1 MLLRGGPSNAGD
13 SEGGAGLG
21 YVALLRAR
29 PPSHQAEAVRPWT
42 SYAVAPRVSSE
53 ATDAKLEH
61 AWTWVFL
68 YVLRTQKL
76 VVALDVR
83 VRRVL
88 NAEVCLLYTSPSPRD
103 S

>member
-53 ATDAKLEH
+53 ACDSLADAKLEH

-68 YVLRTQKL
+68 YVRARK
-76 VVALDVR
+76 
-83 VRRVL
+83 
-88 NAEVCLLYTSPSPRD
+88 N
-103 S
+103 